1 MSVPEGQRKS
11 GKLEVLVKALD
22 VANHTNKL
30 LSNQKKFDPKFDYV
44 LGDDIKR
51 TARDI
56 YRHCWGAN
64 NIRAI
69 NKETWQAR
77 KRLQQQACLDCNE
90 LLILIDMAYGT
101 YHLASSKV
109 EFGVA
114 SRLKQEKKSKR
125 GGTQTKRD
133 ISTTK
138 IRSVG
143 GRLIFQQRLVAFR

>member
-109 EFGVA
+109 EYWGRITIEA
-114 SRLKQEKKSKR
+114 REKN
-125 GGTQTKRD
+125 Q
-133 ISTTK
+133 
-138 IRSVG
+138 SVEE
-143 GRLIFQQRLVAFR
+143 RRQKEI

>member
-109 EFGVA
+109 EYWGRITIEA
-114 SRLKQEKKSKR
+114 REKIKAWRNADKKR
-125 GGTQTKRD
+125 YKHYED
-133 ISTTK
+133 P
-138 IRSVG
+138 
-143 GRLIFQQRLVAFR
+143 